1 MPLNNQLILGVHE
14 VCSRKNVL
22 QLTPWVLVEKN
33 VETFDN
39 DDLVLLAVEM
49 NLVLLWILLSV
60 VKIWETANTF
70 TLCP

>member
-22 QLTPWVLVEKN
+22 QLTPWVLVQKY
-33 VETFDN
+33 VEALYY

-60 VKIWETANTF
+60 IKIWETANTF
-70 TLCP
+70 TLCL

>member
-22 QLTPWVLVEKN
+22 QLTPWVLVQKN
-33 VETFDN
+33 VETLDY

-49 NLVLLWILLSV
+49 NLVLLWILLSM

-70 TLCP
+70 TLCL